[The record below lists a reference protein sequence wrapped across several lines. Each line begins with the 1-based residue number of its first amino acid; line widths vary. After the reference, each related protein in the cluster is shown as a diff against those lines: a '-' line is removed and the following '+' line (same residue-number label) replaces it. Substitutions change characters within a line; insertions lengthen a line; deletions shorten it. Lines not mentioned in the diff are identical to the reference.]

1 MTARPQHQEP
11 QADPALMPDT
21 DAAVAFLR
29 EVHAGRTVHL
39 TAIHPADGI
48 LPAGSFAADNT
59 DGMRRWIDQHQ
70 GIANVYW
77 SVNPLRR
84 APFKKAKKEDV
95 ARMAFVHVDLDPQA
109 GETTEAA
116 KARCQK
122 LLDGYRLPPSIV
134 VDSGNGLQALWALR
148 AVGDELEVGGDV
160 SRAEELERT
169 TRQLQADFDQAGG
182 NKKTADATFNLDR
195 VLRVPGTIN
204 VPNDKKRAAGR
215 VPALARLLKLDLS
228 LTYELGEFG
237 KAPPLQATPTGAA
250 NDARPAGPTLP
261 MGTAELMAWAAE
273 HGRQLPDRALARI
286 ADGDAGEHDGDR
298 SAMVIYVCAALDR
311 AGVPLV
317 MIASAVFDRA
327 NLISAHVQEKGK
339 PDTWGY
345 AWRQATRGREL
356 NAQEQARRAAQAEE
370 NRRIGEGDTVP
381 TAELIDLE
389 TALRRFV
396 FCEDGSRV
404 VDLDHPHYD
413 LALVDWTRAYAASV
427 EEVAR
432 PPKKLAGGVTK
443 EQAPEL
449 VPVCKL
455 WMSHPDRRRAV
466 SRTFKADGPLMLN
479 DPEGRLAVNSWR
491 PFDRSLH
498 VLDSHAAGLGLFLDH
513 VAFLFGAEADRF
525 LDWLAHIEQKPGE
538 LPHTAWLHI
547 ARRFGMGRNWLGSV
561 LTRVWAGSV
570 AANFDL
576 MATLDRGYNGRLSRK
591 VLAIVDEIREGGSE
605 TWRHSQTL
613 KRIVNEEYREINPKY
628 GRQFVE
634 FNACRWL
641 MFSNYTSAIPVEK
654 GDRRIEVVA
663 CEAEPRGADYYGR
676 LYQALSDPQFIA
688 AVAGHFGQRDL
699 SGFNPGA
706 HAKATGAKLDVIR
719 ASQSEAD
726 EWCELI
732 VKHWPADV
740 ASNPELAAVLLG
752 EGSDAESRRLE
763 PRHKRS
769 LEQAGIV
776 SFGADPIHDSETRR
790 STRVSIVRNKARWAQ
805 ATVSEVRAEL
815 ARGRRAKADAAHSDA
830 VVTWRELL
838 ERRAAGEADQPKDKP
853 PF

>member
-1 MTARPQHQEP
+1 MTARPQDREP
-11 QADPALMPDT
+11 QAEPALIPDT

-48 LPAGSFAADNT
+48 LPAGSFAADDT
-59 DGMRRWIDQHQ
+59 DGMRRWIDRHQ

-95 ARMAFVHVDLDPQA
+95 ARMAFVHVDLDPKP
-109 GETTEAA
+109 GETTEVA
-116 KARCQK
+116 KARCKK

-160 SRAEELERT
+160 SRAVELERT

-182 NKKTADATFNLDR
+182 NKKTADSAHNLDR

-204 VPNDKKRAAGR
+204 LPNDKKRAAGR
-215 VPALARLLKLDLS
+215 VPALARLLKLDLGV
-228 LTYELGEFG
+228 TYELGEFG
-237 KAPPLQATPTGAA
+237 KAPPLQVTPTSAA
-250 NDARPAGPTLP
+250 NDARPTGPTLP
-261 MGTAELMAWAAE
+261 MGTAELMAWAQE
-273 HGRQLPDRALARI
+273 NDGRPLSELALARI
-286 ADGDAGEHDGDR
+286 ADGDAEQWDGDR
-298 SAMVIYVCAALDR
+298 SAMVFYVCCALDR
-311 AGVPLV
+311 DGVPLD

-345 AWRQATRGREL
+345 AWRQAIRAREF
-356 NAQEQARRAAQAEE
+356 NAAECARRAAQAEE
-370 NRRIGEGDTVP
+370 NRRIGEGDQAP
-381 TAELIDLE
+381 TAERINLE

-396 FCEDGSRV
+396 FCADGSMV
-404 VDLDHPHYD
+404 VDRLNPHY
-413 LALVDWTRAYAASV
+413 ALTFADWTRDYAASV

-455 WMSHPDRRRAV
+455 WVSHPDRRRV
-466 SRTFKADGPLMLN
+466 VTRTFKADGPEMLN

-491 PFDRSLH
+491 PYDRSLV
-498 VLDSHAAGLGLFLDH
+498 VLDPQAAGLGLFLDH
-513 VAFLFGAEADRF
+513 VTFLFGAEADRF
-525 LDWLAHIEQKPGE
+525 LDWLAHIEQRPGE

-576 MATLDRGYNGRLSRK
+576 MGMLNKGFNGRLSRK
-591 VLAIVDEIREGGSE
+591 VLAIVDEIREGGGGGE
-605 TWRHSQTL
+605 KWAHSQAL
-613 KRIVNEEYREINPKY
+613 KRIVNEEFREMNPKY

-654 GDRRIEVVA
+654 GDRRFEAVI
-663 CEAEPRGADYYGR
+663 CEAEPHSADHYAT
-676 LYQALSDPQFIA
+676 LYKALGDPQFIA
-688 AVAGHFGQRDL
+688 AVAGYLGQRDL
-699 SGFNPGA
+699 SRFNPGA
-706 HAKATGAKLDVIR
+706 HAKATGAKMEVIR
-719 ASQSEAD
+719 ASQSDAELS
-726 EWCELI
+726 CELI
-732 VKHWPADV
+732 TQHWPSDV
-740 ASNPELAAVLLG
+740 ATNPELAAVLLG
-752 EGSDAESRRLE
+752 EGGEGRLSKHH
-763 PRHKRS
+763 RHAM
-769 LEQAGIV
+769 EQAGIEPL
-776 SFGADPIHDSETRR
+776 GRPIWDPEGQRAVR
-790 STRVSIVRNKARWAQ
+790 MCIVRNKNRWLNASSAELQ
-805 ATVSEVRAEL
+805 AEL
-815 ARGRRAKADAAHSDA
+815 ARGRQVKARAEATWAEYLMQCASGQE
-830 VVTWRELL
+830 VTEKKTR
-838 ERRAAGEADQPKDKP
+838 P